1 MKIPQKKKYL
11 GKYDPQFKIAIAREY
26 LTTDIGT
33 RGLSVKHNVPE
44 STVRLFVKWYK
55 DKYEHDAVGVVPV
68 ADKLPQPTDA
78 DLRITALQML
88 IENASKELGIDLVK
102 KFGTKRSDK

>member
-11 GKYDPQFKIAIAREY
+11 GKYDPQLKIAIAREY

-44 STVRLFVKWYK
+44 STVRLFIKWYK